1 MTENRKIIHIDAD
14 CFFAAIEI
22 RDKPELKGRPVAI
35 GGESDRR
42 GVISTCNYEARRFG
56 VRSAMAT
63 AYAKRLCPGLI
74 LLPSNMEKYQLASSQ
89 MHVVFHQFT
98 DLIEPLSLDEA
109 YLDVTASSES
119 GEWIAEQIRQEI
131 FAAVDIT
138 VSAGVASNKFLAKVA
153 SDWQKPDGLTV
164 ITDDQLVDFVA
175 DLSVKRIPGVGKVMQ
190 QKLLQLGISRCGEL
204 QGYSRDELQK
214 LCGRFG
220 LHLFDL
226 CRGRDNRSV
235 QPRSERKSL
244 SVEETFSRDLSKL
257 TDCLLQLDLLF
268 RKLLQRLI
276 KARGKMVEKIFVK
289 LKFNDFTTTTVERQ
303 AASPELEDYCELLET
318 AMSRSELP
326 IRLIGVGVRFQ
337 GAPKDETVTQLT
349 LFG

>member
-14 CFFAAIEI
+14 CFFAAIEV

-42 GVISTCNYEARRFG
+42 GVISTCSYEARRFG

-89 MHVVFHQFT
+89 MHEVFHQFT

-109 YLDVTASSES
+109 YLDVSARSEPA
-119 GEWIAEQIRQEI
+119 EWIAEQVRSKI
-131 FAAVDIT
+131 FAAVNIT

-153 SDWQKPDGLTV
+153 SDWEKPDGLTV
-164 ITDDQLVDFVA
+164 ITDEQLADFVA
-175 DLSVKRIPGVGKVMQ
+175 ELSVKRIPGVGKVMQ

-204 QGYSRDELQK
+204 QGYSRDDLQK

-220 LHLFDL
+220 LHLYDL
-226 CRGRDNRSV
+226 CRGRDSRAV
-235 QPRSERKSL
+235 QSRAERKSL
-244 SVEETFSRDLSKL
+244 SVEETFSRDLSRL
-257 TDCLLQLDLLF
+257 TDCVLQLDLLF
-268 RKLLQRLI
+268 RKLLQRLT
-276 KARGKMVEKIFVK
+276 KSRGKIVEKIFVK
-289 LKFNDFTTTTVERQ
+289 LKFNDFTTTTVERP
-303 AASPELEDYCELLET
+303 AASPGLEDYCELLET

-337 GAPKDETVTQLT
+337 GAPKDEAVTQLT